1 MNNQVIGRKTSAVPA
16 AKVPW
21 PVRLGVVPP
30 LAGSFNPRPETGLG
44 LAGTLSPGETT
55 VLNPAPDAGDP
66 DPLAAMGGTGKT
78 QLAAALAHSLW
89 QARAVELLVWLTA
102 SGRDAVTAGYAQA
115 LREVGDAMPTAA
127 PGVAAARFLAWLGET
142 TRPWLVVLDDLADP
156 ADLEGLW
163 PRGPAGRVLVTTRRD
178 ATVLEGQGRRVVQ
191 IGPFSRREALSYLTA
206 SLYDNPDQ
214 RIEALDLAEDL
225 RCLPLALA
233 QATAL
238 MTGYGLDC
246 RQYRAWFAER
256 KRRLAGQLAAGSYSS
271 ITAITWSLSLEYAD
285 QLAPAGLARPAL
297 ALTSLLDPNG
307 IPGAVLTSRPGCEFI
322 TGQPSSGTA
331 ADGQRTR
338 SALQNLARLG
348 LVTIDP
354 ASAERTV
361 RVHPLVQATVR
372 GVLPAAV
379 LRQAAQAAAEALFQT
394 WPAHDSQPML
404 AQALRDNTASLHR
417 CTGDLLL
424 APESPPVLF
433 RAGRSLDNAGLTEP
447 AIGYWQRLISTID
460 RVLGPEHADALTA
473 RDHLA
478 AAYDKAG
485 RRDEAI
491 SAHRRRVEERE
502 RLLGPG
508 HPDTLTCRGDLAH
521 AYLAAGRLAEATP
534 LYERAL
540 AGLEWILGADHP
552 DTLTARGSLAF
563 AYSSAGRLQDAVPM
577 YERTLADRERV
588 LGPDHP
594 DTLASRGNLAAAY
607 HAAGRLKDAVPLYE
621 STLAD
626 RERILGPDH
635 PDTLA
640 SRGNLAYAYR
650 SAGKLKD
657 AIPLYK
663 RTVADRER
671 VLGPDHPDTLTSRG
685 NLAAAYHTA
694 RRPKDAIPL
703 YERTLADRE
712 RVQGADH
719 PDTVTARGNLAA
731 AYHSAGRIVDA
742 IPLYERTVADCER
755 VRGPHHEDTL
765 TSRCNLAHAYYTGR
779 RQTDA
784 IAVFERTLADC
795 ERVLEPGHPLTQT
808 VRESLEAATQS

>member
-1 MNNQVIGRKTSAVPA
+1 MNSQVIGKKAAVGPA
-16 AKVPW
+16 AKVRW

-30 LAGSFNPRPETGLG
+30 LAGSFSPRPETGHG
-44 LAGTLSPGETT
+44 VASSFSPGELT
-55 VLNPAPDAGDP
+55 VLNPAPDAANP

-102 SGRDAVTAGYAQA
+102 TGRDAVIAGYAQA
-115 LREVGDAMPTAA
+115 FREVGGAVVGNEPGADA
-127 PGVAAARFLAWLGET
+127 VRFLAWLSDT
-142 TRPWLVVLDDLADP
+142 SRPWLVVLDDLADP
-156 ADLEGLW
+156 ADMEGLW
-163 PRGPAGRVLVTTRRD
+163 PQGPAGRVIVTTRRD
-178 ATVLEGQGRRVVQ
+178 DAAMRGEGRRIAQ
-191 IGPFSRREALSYLTA
+191 IGVFSRREALNYLTA

-238 MTGYGLDC
+238 MADCGLDC
-246 RQYRAWFAER
+246 RGYRTRFAER
-256 KRRLAGQLAAGSYSS
+256 KRRLAGPAAGSYSA
-271 ITAITWSLSLEYAD
+271 ITAVTWSLSLDYAD
-285 QLAPAGLARPAL
+285 QLPPAGLARPAL
-297 ALTSLLDPNG
+297 ALTALLDPNG
-307 IPGAVLTSRPGCEFI
+307 IPGAVLTSKPGCDFITSRPG
-322 TGQPSSGTA
+322 SGAA
-331 ADGQRTR
+331 ADGQPAR
-338 SALQNLARLG
+338 SALHNLARLG

-372 GVLPAAV
+372 GMLPAAV

-394 WPAHDSQPML
+394 WPAHDAHPML

-433 RAGRSLDNAGLTEP
+433 RAGRSLDNAGLPEL
-447 AIGYWQRLISTID
+447 AIGYWQQMIDTID
-460 RVLGPEHADALTA
+460 RVLGPGHAEALTA
-473 RDHLA
+473 RDQLA
-478 AAYDKAG
+478 AAYGKAG
-485 RRDEAI
+485 RQDEAI
-491 SAHRRRVEERE
+491 SAHRRCLEERE

-508 HPDTLTCRGDLAH
+508 HPDTLTCRGDLAR
-521 AYLAAGRLAEATP
+521 AYLAGGRLADAIP
-534 LYERAL
+534 LYEQTL
-540 AGLEWILGADHP
+540 AGLEWVLGPDHP
-552 DTLTARGSLAF
+552 DTLSARGHLAF
-563 AYSSAGRLQDAVPM
+563 AYSSAGRLEDALATFQ
-577 YERTLADRERV
+577 RTLADRERV

-594 DTLASRGNLAAAY
+594 DTLASRGNLAAAC
-607 HAAGRLKDAVPLYE
+607 HAAGRLKEAVPLYIR
-621 STLAD
+621 TLAD
-626 RERILGPDH
+626 RERVLGPDH
-635 PDTLA
+635 PDTLT

-663 RTVADRER
+663 RTAADRER
-671 VLGPDHPDTLTSRG
+671 ILGPDHLDTFTSRG

-712 RVQGADH
+712 RVQGPDH

-731 AYHSAGRIVDA
+731 VYHSAGRIVDA
-742 IPLYERTVADCER
+742 ITLYERTVADCER

-765 TSRCNLAHAYYTGR
+765 TSRCNLAHAYYTAR

-795 ERVLEPGHPLTQT
+795 ERVLEPGHQLTKT
-808 VRESLEAATQS
+808 VRESLQAATRD

>member
-1 MNNQVIGRKTSAVPA
+1 MNSQVIGRKTSAVPA

-44 LAGTLSPGETT
+44 LAGTLGPGETT
-55 VLNPAPDAGDP
+55 VLNPAQDAGDP
-66 DPLAAMGGTGKT
+66 DPLAALGGTGKT

-115 LREVGDAMPTAA
+115 LHEVGGARPTAT
-127 PGVAAARFLAWLGET
+127 PGAAAARFLAWLGET

-178 ATVLEGQGRRVVQ
+178 DAALLGQGRRIAQ
-191 IGPFSRREALSYLTA
+191 IGVFSRREALSYLTA
-206 SLYDNPDQ
+206 SLYDTPDQ

-285 QLAPAGLARPAL
+285 QLTPAGLARPAL

-338 SALQNLARLG
+338 TALQNLALLG

-394 WPAHDSQPML
+394 WPAHDPQPML
-404 AQALRDNTASLHR
+404 AQALRDNTANLHR

-424 APESPPVLF
+424 APDSPPVLF
-433 RAGRSLDNAGLTEP
+433 RAGRSLDNAGLADP
-447 AIGYWQRLISTID
+447 AIGYWQRMIDNID
-460 RVLGPEHADALTA
+460 RVLGPGHAQALTA
-473 RDHLA
+473 RDQLA

-491 SAHRRRVEERE
+491 SAHRRCLEERE
-502 RLLGPG
+502 RLLGTG
-508 HPDTLTCRGDLAH
+508 HPDTLTCRGGLAH
-521 AYLAAGRLAEATP
+521 AYLAAGRLAEAMP
-534 LYERAL
+534 L
-540 AGLEWILGADHP
+540 
-552 DTLTARGSLAF
+552 
-563 AYSSAGRLQDAVPM
+563 
-577 YERTLADRERV
+577 YERTLADLEWV

-594 DTLASRGNLAAAY
+594 DTL
-607 HAAGRLKDAVPLYE
+607 
-621 STLAD
+621 T
-626 RERILGPDH
+626 
-635 PDTLA
+635 

-663 RTVADRER
+663 RTAADRERVLGPDHPDTLASRGNLAAAHHAAGRPKDAIPLYERTLADRER

-685 NLAAAYHTA
+685 NLAYAY
-694 RRPKDAIPL
+694 R
-703 YERTLADRE
+703 
-712 RVQGADH
+712 
-719 PDTVTARGNLAA
+719 
-731 AYHSAGRIVDA
+731 SAGRLADA

-755 VRGPHHEDTL
+755 VRGPHHQDTL
-765 TSRCNLAHAYYTGR
+765 TSRCNLAHAYYTAR

-795 ERVLEPGHPLTQT
+795 ERVLEPGHQLTKT
-808 VRESLEAATQS
+808 VRESLQAATRE